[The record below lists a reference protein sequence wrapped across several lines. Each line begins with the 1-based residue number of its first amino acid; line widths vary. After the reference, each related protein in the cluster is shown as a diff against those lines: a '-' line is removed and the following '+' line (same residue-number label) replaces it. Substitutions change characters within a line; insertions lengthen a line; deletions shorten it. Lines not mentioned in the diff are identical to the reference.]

1 VDTALNLVMIIL
13 SIVLT
18 LLILLQT
25 KGSQFSGAFGGDTSS
40 IYKTRR
46 GVEKTLFEF
55 TIGVAA
61 PAIARK
67 AGAFRLAPPTS
78 APSTLSPASN

>member
-1 VDTALNLVMIIL
+1 MDTALNLVMIII

-46 GVEKTLFEF
+46 GIEKTLFEF

-61 PAIARK
+61 VFVVIAIV
-67 AGAFRLAPPTS
+67 
-78 APSTLSPASN
+78 STLVL